1 MICEVDSFRATFGMR
16 PYILQK
22 IAHGSPHPLALQWP
36 ANQMELIK
44 HGPGRPRKF
53 GRPSRAVTVTL
64 PEDVLTRLG
73 VLDTDLGR
81 AIVTLVERRG
91 ARARGRVVKPAEIA
105 SYGRHA
111 VIIVTPVNALK
122 RIAGVQLVPIGNGR
136 ALISLERTH
145 SVPEF
150 ELGVGDVL
158 SRGDI
163 TEAERRTLGAIAD
176 ILKQTRRSRR
186 VMLEERTIIV
196 FEMKRQRRRA

>member
-1 MICEVDSFRATFGMR
+1 MTSD
-16 PYILQK
+16 
-22 IAHGSPHPLALQWP
+22 
-36 ANQMELIK
+36 QMELIK

-73 VLDTDLGR
+73 VLDADLGR
-81 AIVTLVERRG
+81 AIVTLVERR
-91 ARARGRVVKPAEIA
+91 ARRVRAVKSAEMTT
-105 SYGRHA
+105 YGRHA

-150 ELGVGDVL
+150 ELGIGDVL
-158 SRGDI
+158 SQGDI
-163 TEAERRTLGAIAD
+163 TETERRTLGAIAD

-196 FEMKRQRRRA
+196 FEMKRQRRRV